1 MSDSMST
8 LTTSEKEEQTFDMNS
23 WRFGNVE
30 RLEDELSRYL
40 NASILILEDK
50 NTYEAFELVE
60 WWRGNSKEYWIL
72 ACVAFDV
79 YSIPVMSVE
88 PERVFSGYHTP
99 LIEFDS

>member
-1 MSDSMST
+1 MST

-23 WRFGNVE
+23 WCFRNIE

-40 NASILILEDK
+40 NVPILILEDK
-50 NTYEAFELVE
+50 NAYEAFEPVE
-60 WWRGNSKEYWIL
+60 WWRGNSKEYRIL
-72 ACVAFDV
+72 ACMAFDV
-79 YSIPVMSVE
+79 YPIPTMSVE